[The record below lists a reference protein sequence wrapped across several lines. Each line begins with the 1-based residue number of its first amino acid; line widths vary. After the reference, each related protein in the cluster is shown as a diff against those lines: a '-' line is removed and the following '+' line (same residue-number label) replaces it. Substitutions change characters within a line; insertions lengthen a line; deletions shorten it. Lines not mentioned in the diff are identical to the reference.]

1 MSGSS
6 GISWESLSLSFRSGV
21 ETFASAGGS
30 GVKSVKIGAADI
42 TTIVAYFVF
51 VMGVGLVSMIGVDT
65 SSEEGYFLAGRFMTW
80 LPVGASLFATNIGS
94 EHYVGLSGSGAEA
107 GIGVGAFELNALLL
121 LPLLGWVFIPVY
133 MASGVGTLPEYMTKR
148 YGGQRIRMMLSV
160 VSLVMYIF
168 TKNSVDM
175 YSGALFIQQA
185 IGWNLY
191 LSVALLLAMT
201 ILSTLTGGL
210 AAVIYTDTLQC
221 VIMILGALVLFIL
234 GIVKVGGFEAL
245 YYKYPRA
252 VAEETAQSI
261 AKGYTNLTCGLPPKD
276 SWQMMRR
283 PGDHEMPWAGFVFGQ
298 TTSSLWYWC
307 ADQMMVQRVL
317 AAKNLSHAQG
327 GCLFCA
333 IIKIIP
339 MFAMVMPGMIARV
352 LYPEEI
358 ACASKE
364 ACQEFCENDYSCSN
378 IAYPK
383 LVLGLMPAGLRG
395 FMIAVMLSATMSDL
409 SSTFN
414 SASTLFTMDLYK
426 HLRKKAGIKE
436 LMIVGRISVVLVV
449 GVGIATIPLIQK
461 LQGPQLFTYIQ
472 SITNYISPSIA
483 AIYLVAILWPRSN
496 EKGTFWS
503 LTIGFVIGV
512 IRMILGFVFRAPNCA
527 EDDTRNP
534 FFKIHYMYNA
544 IGIFWIVIIIN
555 VVLSLATEAQDK
567 ERTIRT
573 MFFTRYDRTL
583 RSDEIPEDDE
593 PVSNVVESSGIVDK
607 IEIDVKPE
615 KSVGKRI
622 YDFLCGIQDES
633 EIVKRTAKEKLT
645 TLLESTSINQKRHER
660 VLLSI
665 GMIFTAVIGVFLL
678 LFFTVPFDTEG
689 RDPTYYAWT

>member
-1 MSGSS
+1 
-6 GISWESLSLSFRSGV
+6 
-21 ETFASAGGS
+21 
-30 GVKSVKIGAADI
+30 
-42 TTIVAYFVF
+42 
-51 VMGVGLVSMIGVDT
+51 MIGVDT

-107 GIGVGAFELNALLL
+107 GIGVGAFELNALFLI
-121 LPLLGWVFIPVY
+121 PLLGWVFIPVY
-133 MASGVGTLPEYMTKR
+133 MASGVGTLPEYMNKR

-191 LSVALLLAMT
+191 ISVALLLAMT

-221 VIMILGALVLFIL
+221 IIMILGALVLFIL

-252 VAEETAQSI
+252 VANSTAKAIMAGQ
-261 AKGYTNLTCGLPPKD
+261 TNITCGLPPKD
-276 SWQMMRR
+276 SWQMLRK
-283 PGDHEMPWAGFVFGQ
+283 PDDDEMPWAGFVFGQ

-358 ACASKE
+358 ACASIDT
-364 ACQEFCENDYSCSN
+364 CQEYCENDYSCSN

-426 HLRKKAGIKE
+426 HLRKSAGVKE
-436 LMIVGRISVVLVV
+436 LMIVGRISVVIVV
-449 GVGIATIPLIQK
+449 GVGIATIPLIQRI
-461 LQGPQLFTYIQ
+461 QGPQLFTYIQ

-496 EKGTFWS
+496 EKGAFWS
-503 LTIGFVIGV
+503 LTVGFVLGV
-512 IRMILGFVFRAPNCA
+512 VRMILGFVFRAPDCSK
-527 EDDTRNP
+527 EDTRND
-534 FFKIHYMYNA
+534 FFKVHYMYMA
-544 IGIFWIVIIIN
+544 IAIFWIVIFIN
-555 VVLSLATEAQDK
+555 VVISLATEPQDK

-593 PVSNVVESSGIVDK
+593 PATNKIENSGIVDK
-607 IEIDVKPE
+607 SK
-615 KSVGKRI
+615 
-622 YDFLCGIQDES
+622 
-633 EIVKRTAKEKLT
+633 
-645 TLLESTSINQKRHER
+645 
-660 VLLSI
+660 
-665 GMIFTAVIGVFLL
+665 
-678 LFFTVPFDTEG
+678 
-689 RDPTYYAWT
+689 